1 MAEYT
6 EREAVIDEIKGTTWY
21 HISCQKNLVEGAAC
35 EADALYKATDIYNV
49 IKSAPTADVVEVR
62 HGKWIET
69 QEPLGWCDVD
79 CAECSV
85 CHESWIIDEDSSI
98 DDYECMWHY
107 CPNCGAKMDGGNNN
121 VTC

>member
-1 MAEYT
+1 MSDYIDRAALGIDFCRWNVFENKSYVDGWNAAIKILK
-6 EREAVIDEIKGTTWY
+6 EAPAADVQEIK
-21 HISCQKNLVEGAAC
+21 
-35 EADALYKATDIYNV
+35 
-49 IKSAPTADVVEVR
+49 

-69 QEPLGWCDVD
+69 QEPLGWCDID

-107 CPNCGAKMDGGNNN
+107 CPNCGAKMDGGKK
-121 VTC
+121 

>member
-1 MAEYT
+1 MAEYI
-6 EREAVIDEIKGTTWY
+6 EREAVIDEIEGATWY
-21 HISCQKNLVEGAAC
+21 NISCQKILVEGAAC
-35 EADALYKATDIYNV
+35 EADALYKATDIYNA
-49 IKSAPTADVVEVR
+49 IKSVPTADVVEVR
-62 HGKWIET
+62 HGKWVET

-121 VTC
+121 VE

>member
-1 MAEYT
+1 MAEYI
-6 EREAVIDEIKGTTWY
+6 EREAVIDEIEGATWSN
-21 HISCQKNLVEGAAC
+21 ISCQKILVEGAAC
-35 EADALYKATDIYNV
+35 EADALYKATDIYNA
-49 IKSAPTADVVEVR
+49 IKSVPTADVVEVR
-62 HGKWIET
+62 HGKWVET

-121 VTC
+121 VE

>member
-1 MAEYT
+1 MAEYI
-6 EREAVIDEIKGTTWY
+6 EREAVIDEIEGTTWY
-21 HISCQKNLVEGAAC
+21 HISCQKNLVEGATC

-69 QEPLGWCDVD
+69 KEPLGWCDVD
-79 CAECSV
+79 CVECSV

-107 CPNCGAKMDGGNNN
+107 CPHCGAKMDGKEVEGE
-121 VTC
+121 